1 MSKPRPG
8 GRSTSLGLLTLFLVA
23 GGGILLAGSGLGVA
37 AGAAAGILVVGGVVL
52 LGTSADRLMYVTVS
66 ILVLTITW
74 NGIRVGGGA
83 FGDVFM
89 VMAFA
94 AVVAYLV
101 LERRSPRIPPWLMLA
116 AIGFA
121 LAGLLSAIF
130 PQNHALANRS
140 LVQQEAVVLVP
151 GYLPPRSDI
160 AFLIKF
166 ELSAVLVPL
175 LIATAATSRER
186 CVRLL
191 DLWTIGAVINAAVG
205 VLDYA
210 GIHVAPYA
218 IAASRTSGLT
228 IHPNYLALTAVMG
241 TPTAMLWLGRSRRWT
256 AAGIVAVLT
265 LVGAVY
271 ASGSR
276 DGIIAVIG
284 VIAITGFA
292 VPRFRRRVLPM
303 LPILAATIALA
314 VTLVLMFTKAGSHIL
329 HQVRLGGNDPSAAGS
344 DIQRAADAHVAWLQ
358 IRTRPIEGVG
368 FSVIEDAHDIY
379 LQLLAAGGVIA
390 MAAFIAYVGGL
401 IASTRQALRPGPF
414 DEVIAAMT
422 GVVGWLANGIFD
434 AQLGDKY
441 LYVLPGLI
449 MAMAWVAT
457 AEARSRSSDAVF
469 KRPAPASRTRPVAV
483 PQRGVPAL

>member
-1 MSKPRPG
+1 MPSAR
-8 GRSTSLGLLTLFLVA
+8 RTTLGLLTLFLVA
-23 GGGILLAGSGLGVA
+23 GGGILLAGTGLGVA

-52 LGTSADRLMYVTVS
+52 MGTSADRLMYITVS
-66 ILVLTITW
+66 ILVLTVTW
-74 NGIRVGGGA
+74 NGIRIGGGA

-94 AVVAYLV
+94 SVVAYLV

-116 AIGFA
+116 GIGFA

-130 PQNHALANRS
+130 PQNHELANRA

-151 GYLPPRSDI
+151 GYLPPRSDL

-166 ELSAVLVPL
+166 ELSAILVPL

-186 CVRLL
+186 CARLL
-191 DLWTIGAVINAAVG
+191 DLWTIGTFVNAAVG

-210 GIHVAPYA
+210 GIHLAPYA

-256 AAGIVAVLT
+256 VAGIITMIT
-265 LVGAVY
+265 LVAAVY

-276 DGIIAVIG
+276 DGIITVLA
-284 VIAITGFA
+284 VIAITGVA
-292 VPRFRRRVLPM
+292 VPRFRKHVVPL

-314 VTLVLMFTKAGSHIL
+314 VTLVLMFTKLGSHVL
-329 HQVRLGGNDPSAAGS
+329 HQIRLGGNDPSAAGS
-344 DIQRAADAHVAWLQ
+344 DIQRSADAKVALLQ
-358 IRTRPIEGVG
+358 IRTRPLEGVG

-379 LQLLAAGGVIA
+379 LQVLAAGGAIA
-390 MAAFIAYVGGL
+390 MVAFLTYVGGL
-401 IASTRQALRPGPF
+401 IASTRQALRAGPF
-414 DEVIAAMT
+414 DEAIAAMM

-449 MAMAWVAT
+449 MAMAWIAR
-457 AEARSRSSDAVF
+457 AEVRGRPSSAVF
-469 KRPAPASRTRPVAV
+469 RRPMRVSTARP
-483 PQRGVPAL
+483 PALRQSGAAAL